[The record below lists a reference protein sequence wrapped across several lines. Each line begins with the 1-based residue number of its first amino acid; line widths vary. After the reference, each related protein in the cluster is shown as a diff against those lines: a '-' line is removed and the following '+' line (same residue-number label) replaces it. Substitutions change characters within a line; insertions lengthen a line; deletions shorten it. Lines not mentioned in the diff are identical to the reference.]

1 MIFADFFRSIAQLN
15 DPRFRRVLWI
25 GLGLTIALLIAVY
38 AATLL
43 AITTFSP
50 DTVSLPFVGRVT
62 WLKDLL
68 SWASIGFMILLS
80 SFLMMPVASAFTS
93 LFLDDVA
100 DAVEARHYPD
110 LPRVTRATWGDALV
124 DTLNFLGV
132 LALANFLAL
141 FLYLAVP
148 VLMPVMFWGVNGY
161 FLGREYFQ
169 LAARRRMDRKAAW
182 AMFKLHRGKI
192 WFAGLLMAIP
202 LSLPIVNLL
211 VPVLGAATF
220 THYFQHLR
228 GERA

>member
-15 DPRFRRVLWI
+15 DARFRRVLLV

-62 WLKDLL
+62 LLKDLL
-68 SWASIGFMILLS
+68 SWQSVGFMILLS

-100 DAVEARHYPD
+100 DTVEARHYPN
-110 LPRVTRATWGDALV
+110 LPRTTGTSWGDALV
-124 DTLNFLGV
+124 DTLNFLGLLV
-132 LALANFLAL
+132 GANFLAL
-141 FLYLAVP
+141 FLYLAAP
-148 VLMPVMFWGVNGY
+148 ALMPVIFWGVNGY
-161 FLGREYFQ
+161 FLGREYFL

-182 AMFKLHRGKI
+182 AMFKANRGKI
-192 WFAGLLMAIP
+192 WFAGVLMAIP
-202 LSLPIVNLL
+202 LSLPLVNLL

-228 GERA
+228 GQRA